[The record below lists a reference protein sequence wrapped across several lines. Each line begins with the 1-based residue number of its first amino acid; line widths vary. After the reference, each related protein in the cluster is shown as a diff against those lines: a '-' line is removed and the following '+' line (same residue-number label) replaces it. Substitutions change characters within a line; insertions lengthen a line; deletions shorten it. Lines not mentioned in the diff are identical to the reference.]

1 MKILYASHLFLPKY
15 YGGTEVYT
23 YNIAS
28 EMKRRGPDV
37 HVLACESFKTGKRN
51 EVRANDDVYGDLKV
65 HRVFLNIMLMDDPV
79 RAEYF
84 NPYVERHLIDY
95 YSKIRPDIIHAH
107 HFGYLSTAV
116 FTAAQK
122 LHIPTA
128 FTATDF
134 WLVCPNSQLLRWN
147 GTLCEGPTNIA
158 DCLRCYT
165 HLSNRARKYRWLTKA
180 LPDEILNRLVRAAI
194 HLASKPIWQ
203 FRVLKAAGSRA
214 EWNREVFN
222 SVGLFISPSKFLESM
237 FVRNGLNNPG
247 QLNIPFGVRSP
258 LLETSSQKTP
268 SPILR
273 FGFIGTISKHKGLHI
288 LIEAFRELSQD
299 EPAKLRVYG
308 SLEFDPPYGSKIRQ
322 LATGDPRIEF
332 AGTFPHQQMTEVFR
346 EIDVLIVPSNWY
358 ENTPLVVYSALAME
372 TPVICSNLGGMA
384 EIVHHGENGL
394 TFEAGSPRA
403 LCGRMHELLNDR
415 SLVERLRPDRTKVHT
430 VEHNVDQLE
439 GAYADLLGR
448 EMTSN
453 SPIIRSAAVAPR

>member
-1 MKILYASHLFLPKY
+1 
-15 YGGTEVYT
+15 
-23 YNIAS
+23 
-28 EMKRRGPDV
+28 
-37 HVLACESFKTGKRN
+37 
-51 EVRANDDVYGDLKV
+51 
-65 HRVFLNIMLMDDPV
+65 
-79 RAEYF
+79 
-84 NPYVERHLIDY
+84 
-95 YSKIRPDIIHAH
+95 
-107 HFGYLSTAV
+107 
-116 FTAAQK
+116 
-122 LHIPTA
+122 
-128 FTATDF
+128 
-134 WLVCPNSQLLRWN
+134 
-147 GTLCEGPTNIA
+147 
-158 DCLRCYT
+158 
-165 HLSNRARKYRWLTKA
+165 
-180 LPDEILNRLVRAAI
+180 
-194 HLASKPIWQ
+194 
-203 FRVLKAAGSRA
+203 
-214 EWNREVFN
+214 
-222 SVGLFISPSKFLESM
+222 M